1 MRYIVQLTGTQVKY
15 GDDAD
20 VFQFQ
25 LWENSSNVRT
35 VEDAIVD
42 LTGSVVT
49 VDIAND
55 SGFVGRFVTTTIPE
69 KGIVN
74 IDMSNE
80 VITALP
86 ADTYYF
92 QVEVD
97 NGTKK
102 KIFPTD
108 GGDIIKIFKS
118 LTETQGKLVPQVTFD
133 AVLTS
138 VDEKIAE
145 YTKTIAKGDKGD
157 QGIQGP
163 MGPQGPTGPT
173 GLTGPQGP
181 KGDMDL
187 SKIAVG
193 GRNLL
198 LGTAD
203 WSGGFLRWDMRGT
216 LTTDTY
222 RGNVIAASSKMWTS
236 PVYHTQYTGVMQVGK
251 TYTFST
257 YVRNTSDTDVK
268 VFAFYDD
275 KIVTPDGYTTSLP
288 AHTDWTRLSTTFKVI
303 ADPTTSPNG
312 LRWESMND
320 LTNGQFQLAGYKL
333 EEGNVPTDWS
343 PAPEDTIS
351 ATTRGQIL
359 DGYDLNGY
367 TDIYKYTI
375 NGANNIVNYPSGA
388 STYASLEVE
397 KINANTTIQRL
408 TDTNNHIFVRTL
420 GGNPAVWS
428 TWQDITQTNNQNLI
442 SNKTEYNP
450 GSLSFNNLNID
461 YIQKV
466 HGGNFAKQSVWI
478 SHVTGYTYVVG
489 HVSTPEDTVIL
500 EINPTGTVLSS
511 MLIKSDGT
519 HSIHGQNIVFDTSY
533 DGVYPR
539 FYEWYVDSNIRV
551 SLYKPNMTINYT
563 DMLIASYIPNTTA
576 GHSFGIDF
584 RNGRLSFWNG
594 TDDNTNKQYNITMYF
609 FNININK
616 TDGTFSIVNSTY
628 YSKSSVN
635 LNYSQSA
642 NPYITQGVELIP
654 KHGVTKNNADSNSSI
669 ALVLLGGAVDK
680 QNSDSKTYP
689 YQIQMFD
696 TDGIKSGYLSALD
709 NLKNIY
715 RPSTSQVLQGFSWG
729 VDVDSNGN
737 QIEMTEMEGGNVI
750 KTGNDEYAFTF
761 MILASKGSESMESF
775 VFGSMGEKAL
785 NKIRYNEL
793 SSAIKKTKRV
803 EPTEKMLSNVIDMGV
818 YDISSDN
825 FNNIIVDK
833 PYLFNGKDITQ
844 INGTQSY
851 FSGIQL
857 ENSRQSVRGT
867 INQTLTIYAAS
878 TGPIRFERILVPSY
892 FSFGS
897 DYKKLNYVTP
907 WQYVVASYETV
918 NAGHLL
924 PAAFGLTS
932 NNFNTKGMGSY
943 IYSSIIPTFD
953 SDLAQKSNNGSGWFR
968 NEYVGSN
975 KYNGTDETF
984 LQYFVTNS
992 PTNGPVM
999 FSRSITISV
1008 VGADDVFKN
1017 GFGGGGL
1024 FKSASPWRQI
1034 N

>member
-15 GDDAD
+15 GDDSD
-20 VFQFQ
+20 IFQFQ

-35 VEDAIVD
+35 VEDTVID

-55 SGFVGRFVTTTIPE
+55 SGFVGRFVTNTVPE

-118 LTETQGKLVPQVTFD
+118 LTETKGELVPQVTFD

-163 MGPQGPTGPT
+163 MGPQGP
-173 GLTGPQGP
+173 QGIQGDRGE
-181 KGDMDL
+181 KGDTGSDGNPNARVTITDGTDL
-187 SKIAVG
+187 
-193 GRNLL
+193 N
-198 LGTAD
+198 
-203 WSGGFLRWDMRGT
+203 T
-216 LTTDTY
+216 LTDTS
-222 RGNVIAASSKMWTS
+222 R
-236 PVYHTQYTGVMQVGK
+236 
-251 TYTFST
+251 
-257 YVRNTSDTDVK
+257 YV
-268 VFAFYDD
+268 
-275 KIVTPDGYTTSLP
+275 
-288 AHTDWTRLSTTFKVI
+288 
-303 ADPTTSPNG
+303 
-312 LRWESMND
+312 
-320 LTNGQFQLAGYKL
+320 TNEAKNL
-333 EEGNVPTDWS
+333 
-343 PAPEDTIS
+343 
-351 ATTRGQIL
+351 
-359 DGYDLNGY
+359 
-367 TDIYKYTI
+367 
-375 NGANNIVNYPSGA
+375 VNYPSGA
-388 STYASLEVE
+388 STYATLEVE
-397 KINANTTIQRL
+397 KINSDTSTQKV
-408 TDTNNHIFVRTL
+408 TDTNNKVFIRTL
-420 GGNPAVWS
+420 GGSPATWS
-428 TWQDITQTNNQNLI
+428 DWIDITQTNDQSII

-654 KHGVTKNNADSNSSI
+654 KHGVIKNNADSNSSI

-696 TDGIKSGYLSALD
+696 TDGIKSSYLSALD

-953 SDLAQKSNNGSGWFR
+953 SDLAQKSNNGAGWFR

-1008 VGADDVFKN
+1008 VGADDVFRS
-1017 GFGGGGL
+1017 GFGGGGV
-1024 FKSASPWRQI
+1024 FKSASPWTQI